1 MEREDEKDC
10 LSKKEKLRKIQKENF
25 EDIFFLNQVLRVTPF
40 FILYEAISS
49 SRW

>member
-25 EDIFFLNQVLRVTPF
+25 EDIFFFEPGCESHSLLHPLRGD
-40 FILYEAISS
+40 
-49 SRW
+49 